1 MTGSTPLTF
10 VNDCVSFTTTVSA
23 RFWLIDCRQVSDV
36 TKFASDLY
44 QEAVLVPFMAKFVVF
59 AKRHEPLEA
68 QLRVFCM
75 TDDREEKTLES
86 QEHFAEV
93 AKSRDVE
100 VLENTQQ
107 YLEFAGN
114 LVPITKS
121 GEQLALTFEAF
132 KENRVAFNA
141 RVKDMHQEPMGR
153 VAFMKEPRGKPQ
165 DAPQTPVCNLNIK
178 LPEPT
183 QYESVPLEKKYGFVQ
198 ETGLGPQEMIHR
210 GDLHLSDTARELG
223 ADWSALARQL
233 NIPNQ
238 EIQQIKDEIPSNDNN
253 QQALTMLRIWIQRM
267 GPAATGNALEKAL
280 QNIGREDI
288 VRKCMSN
295 TEVVTDEVERAL
307 AKVHLSGRV
316 PQPSVTS
323 ATRTTVFTTSS
334 ADERDI
340 MKVGSSKEE
349 EKQGSASSIS

>member
-1 MTGSTPLTF
+1 MTF

-23 RFWLIDCRQVSDV
+23 RFWLIDCRQVSEV
-36 TKFASDLY
+36 TKFAGELY

-59 AKRHEPLEA
+59 AKRHESLEA

-100 VLENTQQ
+100 VLEGTQQ

-153 VAFMKEPRGKPQ
+153 VAFMKEPRSKHQ

-178 LPEPT
+178 LPEPVE
-183 QYESVPLEKKYGFVQ
+183 YMSVPLEKKYGFVQ
-198 ETGLGPQEMIHR
+198 ETGLRPQEMIHR

-233 NIPNQ
+233 NIPTQ
-238 EIQQIKDEIPSNDNN
+238 EIQQIKDEILNDNS

-288 VRKCMSN
+288 VQKCMSN

-307 AKVHLSGRV
+307 AKVHLSGAV
-316 PQPSVTS
+316 PASVVTV
-323 ATRTTVFTTSS
+323 TRTTLVTTSS

-340 MKVGSSKEE
+340 MKVGLAFHCRLKHTCILIAFLSE
-349 EKQGSASSIS
+349 